1 MSGEASQRRRQTDSN
16 REVTIE
22 VKMMQRV
29 LFLLCFAAFF
39 VTGSRAASPA
49 PQDLVAN
56 TAGRATISLSGT
68 WNAIVDPYEN
78 GLGGRFYQ
86 NRKAQNKQDLVEYD
100 FDKAGTLKVP
110 GDWNSQRDSLYFYEG
125 PLWYETSFAYKK
137 RDGVRPFVYFGAANY
152 FTRVYLNGKLLG
164 EHTGG
169 FTPFNFDVSDAILDG
184 DNTLVVEVNNARHA
198 DGIPTL
204 KTDWWNY
211 GGITRDV
218 KIVEVPRTYIQDYF
232 VQLAKGSLDQIAGWV
247 KVSGVATPQQ
257 VKIEIPDLNIVET
270 VTTDADGKAA
280 FRFPAKLELWS
291 PENPRL
297 YQVEISGAGDRVTD
311 EIGFRTIETR
321 GSKILLNGKPIFLR
335 GISIHEEAPFRGGRA
350 FSPEDDA
357 TLLGWAKE
365 LGCNFVR
372 LAHYPHNEG
381 MVRAADRMGLLVWS
395 EIPVYWDIQWKN
407 PDTLANAKSQLREEI
422 ARDHNRAAVILW
434 SLGNET
440 PISPER
446 TTFMQQTAA
455 LARELDGTRLLTA
468 AMNVTSRESDGT
480 RLLNDP
486 LAEIVDVMGI
496 NEYIGWYEGH
506 PDDIERTHWKSSY
519 GKPLIVS
526 EFGGGAPYGRHGD
539 GSERWT
545 EEYQASLY
553 EHQIAMWKQVPI
565 VAGMSPWVLMDFQ
578 TPLRLLP
585 GVQDYHN
592 RKGLVSDRGQRKQA
606 FYVLQKYYRSLIDAP
621 QP

>member
-1 MSGEASQRRRQTDSN
+1 MTNATKRFLY
-16 REVTIE
+16 
-22 VKMMQRV
+22 
-29 LFLLCFAAFF
+29 LFCLALILVAG
-39 VTGSRAASPA
+39 VRAASPA

-56 TAGRATISLSGT
+56 IPGRTTVRLSGT

-78 GLGGRFYQ
+78 GLGSRFYQ
-86 NRKAQNKQDLVEYD
+86 NRKPQNKQDLVEYD

-110 GDWNSQRDSLYFYEG
+110 GDWNTQRDSLYYYEG
-125 PLWYETSFAYKK
+125 PLWYETSFAYAK
-137 RDGVRPFVYFGAANY
+137 RDNVRPFIYFGAANY

-169 FTPFNFDVSDAILDG
+169 FTPFNFDVSESIADG
-184 DNTLVVEVNNARHA
+184 ENTLVVEVNNARHA

-204 KTDWWNY
+204 RTDWWNY

-218 KIVEVPRTYIQDYF
+218 QLVEVPRTYIQDYF

-247 KVSGVATPQQ
+247 KVSGATSAQQ
-257 VKIEIPDLNIVET
+257 VKIAIPDAGISQS
-270 VTTDADGKAA
+270 VTTDAEGKAS
-280 FRFPAKLELWS
+280 FQFPARLDLWS
-291 PENPRL
+291 PENPKL
-297 YQVEISGAGDRVTD
+297 YRVVISGAGDSVTD
-311 EIGFRTIETR
+311 EIGFRSIETR

-357 TLLGWAKE
+357 TLLGWAKD

-372 LAHYPHNEG
+372 LAHYPHNEA

-407 PDTLANAKSQLREEI
+407 PDTLANAKNQLREEI
-422 ARDHNRAAVILW
+422 ARDHNRASVILW

-446 TTFMQQTAA
+446 TAFMQQTAA

-468 AMNVTSRESDGT
+468 AMNVTSHQSDGT

-486 LAEIVDVMGI
+486 LAEVVDVMGI

-519 GKPLIVS
+519 DKPLIVS
-526 EFGGGAPYGRHGD
+526 EFGAGAPYGRRGD
-539 GSERWT
+539 ASERWT

-565 VAGMSPWVLMDFQ
+565 VAGMSPWVLMDFH

-585 GVQDYHN
+585 GVQDDHN
-592 RKGLVSDRGQRKQA
+592 RKGLISDRGQRKQA